1 MMHVLEKA
9 ITKVTFVSNRILTE
23 QNFNVFKNKSYIHYI
38 P

>member
-9 ITKVTFVSNRILTE
+9 IAKPTFVSNRILTE
-23 QNFNVFKNKSYIHYI
+23 QQNFNIFKNKSYIHI